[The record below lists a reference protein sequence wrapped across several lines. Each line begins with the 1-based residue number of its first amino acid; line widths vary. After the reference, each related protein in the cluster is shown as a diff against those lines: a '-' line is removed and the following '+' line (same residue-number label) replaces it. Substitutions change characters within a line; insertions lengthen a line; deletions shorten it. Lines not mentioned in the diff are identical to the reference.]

1 MKWARAKTR
10 GIPSLGPTARGC
22 KGESKLTETL
32 CAFNITRKSFLG
44 LQVCRADTP
53 FARLRG
59 LLGRKRLSSN
69 EGLWMVPSQGVH
81 TIGLMFPT
89 DIVYLDA
96 DLTVIHMIEHVPPF
110 RITPIKMKAQTVLEL
125 GIRSIHSSRT
135 QIGDKL
141 LICSPETLKARWQ
154 DVQRAT
160 VAQGART

>member
-1 MKWARAKTR
+1 MKWARAKPR

-32 CAFNITRKSFLG
+32 CAFNITRRSFLG
-44 LQVCRADTP
+44 LQVGRADTP

-69 EGLWMVPSQGVH
+69 EGLWMVPSRGVH

-96 DLTVIHMIEHVPPF
+96 GLTVVRTIEHLPAF
-110 RITPIKMKAQTVLEL
+110 RIAPVKMGAQTVLEL
-125 GIRSIHSSRT
+125 AVRSIYSSRT
-135 QIGDKL
+135 QVGDKL
-141 LICSPETLKARWQ
+141 LICPPEALKERWCELRPAVGSPR
-154 DVQRAT
+154 
-160 VAQGART
+160 